1 MVPFRRAYRY
11 LFQKKRYMLFK
22 EANQREVNQ
31 WARGGGQIIGT
42 PKMTT
47 IDVIRLPVD
56 YKPARIRNMILASIH
71 GRSGLAYGELQIPG
85 VITHPAIAPIAED
98 INTKLENH
106 FGIYYVTDIKYNDT
120 RYSLVMLRVIE
131 A

>member
-22 EANQREVNQ
+22 ETNQREIDQ
-31 WARGGGQIIGT
+31 WARGGGQILGT

-56 YKPARIRNMILASIH
+56 YKPAPIRNMLFNQYGH
-71 GRSGLAYGELQIPG
+71 AYGELQLPG
-85 VITHPAIAPIAED
+85 LVTHPAIAPIAKS
-98 INTKLENH
+98 IQNKLQNH
-106 FGIYYVTDIKYNDT
+106 FGMYYETDLTSDARN
-120 RYSLVMLRVIE
+120 SVVM
-131 A
+131 

>member
-11 LFQKKRYMLFK
+11 LFQKKRYLLFK
-22 EANQREVNQ
+22 ETSQREVDQ
-31 WARGGGQIIGT
+31 WARGGGQILGT

-56 YKPARIRNMILASIH
+56 YKPAPIRNKILH
-71 GRSGLAYGELQIPG
+71 RYGHAYGELQLPG
-85 VITHPAIAPIAED
+85 RITHPAIAPIAKD
-98 INTKLENH
+98 IQTKLINH
-106 FGIYYVTDIKYNDT
+106 FGTYYETDINSDT
-120 RYSLVMLRVIE
+120 RNSVVMLRVIQ

>member
-56 YKPARIRNMILASIH
+56 YKPAPIRNKILASMD
-71 GRSGLAYGELQIPG
+71 GRSGLAYGELQLPG
-85 VITHPAIAPIAED
+85 VITHPAIAPIVED
-98 INTKLENH
+98 IQTKLNNH
-106 FGIYYVTDIKYNDT
+106 FGTYYETDKKSDT
-120 RYSLVMLRVIE
+120 RNSVVL
-131 A
+131 

>member
-11 LFQKKRYMLFK
+11 LFQKKRYLLFK
-22 EANQREVNQ
+22 ETNQREVDQ

-47 IDVIRLPVD
+47 IDLIRLPVD
-56 YKPARIRNMILASIH
+56 YKPAPIRHKILAWID
-71 GRSGLAYGELQIPG
+71 GRSGLAYPELQLPG
-85 VITHPAIAPIAED
+85 RITHPAIAPIVKD
-98 INTKLENH
+98 IITKLNNH
-106 FGIYYVTDIKYNDT
+106 FGTYYETDKKTDT
-120 RYSLVMLRVIE
+120 RNSLVMLRVIQ

>member
-47 IDVIRLPVD
+47 IDLIRLPVD
-56 YKPARIRNMILASIH
+56 YKPAPIRHNIFF
-71 GRSGLAYGELQIPG
+71 GLAYGELQLPG
-85 VITHPAIAPIAED
+85 RITHPAIAPIVKD
-98 INTKLENH
+98 IITKLNNH
-106 FGIYYVTDIKYNDT
+106 FGTYYETDKKTDT
-120 RYSLVMLRVIE
+120 RNSFVMLRVIQ